1 MIAYVI
7 PAISWFFIFC
17 DDCGDAHW
25 VLYIFSMGSVAGP
38 MLLFFIPL
46 ILALSNYVVGWK
58 SGWIVDWNTRWSFW
72 VIYFACVIWNV
83 LLIVYSLFMAP
94 AIKIW
99 YMTRGYDVD
108 EEIAKHQN
116 RAARLRY
123 EEDEKNK

>member
-1 MIAYVI
+1 MYSAYWWTWTSAYIAVMTAFII

-17 DDCGDAHW
+17 EDCGGAHW
-25 VLYIFSMGSVAGP
+25 MLYIFSMGSVAGP

-58 SGWIVDWNTRWSFW
+58 SGWIVDWNHRWTFW

-99 YMTRGYDVD
+99 YMTRGYDID
-108 EEIAKHQN
+108 
-116 RAARLRY
+116 
-123 EEDEKNK
+123 